1 LLLGGKSTTN
11 YLVID
16 TENSGALRN
25 KAHPFD
31 PRNKL
36 LLLGSRSNGV
46 SSIFNIEYDD
56 GPYGAYL
63 DCVRE
68 QIANVDTIVGFNLKY
83 DLHWLRR
90 YGIEIPRKVKV
101 WDCQL
106 AEFILSRQTKSYPS
120 LEHACATRK
129 VPLKLGTLNHY
140 IDLGIDVDGIPL
152 PELTEYLEGDLIST
166 EELCLKQIDLIE
178 QGGYWELFDLHCQDL
193 LVLADMEWN
202 GLKYDIEKSNGLAAS
217 TFEEEATITAELAE
231 LVTAPFPIN
240 WNSGDHISAVLYGG
254 TITYGDKEPAGYFK
268 TGPRAGLPK
277 FRNVER
283 THAFPRLVEPLDGS
297 GLAKE
302 GFYSTAEDTLKSLKA
317 SGLARSIIGKILSIA
332 SVNKLRTGYF
342 EGIPKKFE
350 HYGWEDGIMHGQVNQ
365 CVAVTGRTSSSNP
378 NLQNQPK
385 DAKECFV
392 TRYG

>member
-1 LLLGGKSTTN
+1 MT

-16 TENSGALRN
+16 TENSGAQRN

-31 PRNKL
+31 PRNTL
-36 LLLGSRSNGV
+36 LLLGLRSSNG
-46 SSIFNIEYDD
+46 SSIFDIGYS
-56 GPYGAYL
+56 GLPYGAHINAT
-63 DCVRE
+63 RE
-68 QIANVDTIVGFNLKY
+68 QINACDLIVGFNLKY

-90 YGIEIPRKVKV
+90 MGIEIPRGVKV

-106 AEFILSRQTKSYPS
+106 AEFILSRQTESYPD
-120 LEHACATRK
+120 LATSCSNRG
-129 VPLKLGTLNHY
+129 VTLKQDTLKEY
-140 IDLGIDVDGIPL
+140 LDSGLDTSDVPL

-166 EELCLKQIDLIE
+166 EELYLKQIDLIE

-193 LVLADMEWN
+193 IVLADMEWN
-202 GLKYDIEKSNGLAAS
+202 GLKYDIEKSNLLASS
-217 TFEEEATITAELAE
+217 TFDEEATITSELAE

-254 TITYGDKEPAGYFK
+254 TITYVDKEPAGYFK

-283 THAFPRLVEPLDGS
+283 THTFPRLVEPLDGS

>member
-1 LLLGGKSTTN
+1 VTLKQ
-11 YLVID
+11 D
-16 TENSGALRN
+16 TLKE
-25 KAHPFD
+25 
-31 PRNKL
+31 
-36 LLLGSRSNGV
+36 
-46 SSIFNIEYDD
+46 
-56 GPYGAYL
+56 YL
-63 DCVRE
+63 DSGL
-68 QIANVDTIVGFNLKY
+68 DT
-83 DLHWLRR
+83 
-90 YGIEIPRKVKV
+90 
-101 WDCQL
+101 
-106 AEFILSRQTKSYPS
+106 S
-120 LEHACATRK
+120 
-129 VPLKLGTLNHY
+129 
-140 IDLGIDVDGIPL
+140 DVPL

-166 EELCLKQIDLIE
+166 EELYLKQIDLIE

-193 LVLADMEWN
+193 IVLADMEWN
-202 GLKYDIEKSNGLAAS
+202 GLKYDIEKSNLLASS
-217 TFEEEATITAELAE
+217 TFDEEATITSELAE

-254 TITYGDKEPAGYFK
+254 TITYVDKEPAGYFK

-283 THAFPRLVEPLDGS
+283 THTFPRLVEPLDGS